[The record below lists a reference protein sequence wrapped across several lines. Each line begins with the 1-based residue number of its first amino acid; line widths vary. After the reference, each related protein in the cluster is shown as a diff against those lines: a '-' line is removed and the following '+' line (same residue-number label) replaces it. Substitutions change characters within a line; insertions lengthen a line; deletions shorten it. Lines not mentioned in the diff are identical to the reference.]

1 MKTKILFTLSFLL
14 LLLTFSDIQAQPPGE
29 RMRGPRENIE
39 VLKVAYFT
47 KHLSLT
53 TEEAEKFWPLY
64 NSYSGEVRKAR
75 QDNKEDILAFEEDVL
90 NIRKRYRVDL
100 KKILVSDERVNK
112 ALLAEREFMNV
123 VRKELQ
129 DRMEMRRKTREKK
142 DDGQE

>member
-1 MKTKILFTLSFLL
+1 MKTRILFTLSFV
-14 LLLTFSDIQAQPPGE
+14 LLLTAFMHIEAQPPGE

-64 NSYSGEVRKAR
+64 NSYTDEIRKAR
-75 QDNKEDILAFEEDVL
+75 QESKEDILAFEEAAL

-123 VRKELQ
+123 VRRELQ
-129 DRMEMRRKTREKK
+129 GRMEMRRKAREKK
-142 DDGQE
+142 DDGQ

>member
-1 MKTKILFTLSFLL
+1 MKTRILFSISFVCFLL
-14 LLLTFSDIQAQPPGE
+14 AFSDVQAQPPGE

-64 NSYSGEVRKAR
+64 NSHSAEVRKAR
-75 QDNKEDILAFEEDVL
+75 QDNKEDILAFEEAVL
-90 NIRKRYRVDL
+90 NIRKRYRIEL

-129 DRMEMRRKTREKK
+129 DRMELRRKVREKK
-142 DDGQE
+142 DDGQ

>member
-1 MKTKILFTLSFLL
+1 MKTRILFAVSFLL
-14 LLLTFSDIQAQPPGE
+14 FLLNFSDVQAQPPGE

-64 NSYSGEVRKAR
+64 NSHSAEVRKAK
-75 QDNKEDILAFEEDVL
+75 QDNKEDIIAFEEAVL
-90 NIRKRYRVDL
+90 NIRKRYRVEL
-100 KKILVSDERVNK
+100 KKVLVSDERVNK
-112 ALLAEREFMNV
+112 ALVAEREFMNV

-129 DRMEMRRKTREKK
+129 DRMELRRKMREKK
-142 DDGQE
+142 DGE

>member
-1 MKTKILFTLSFLL
+1 MKKIIIFFIAVLAASFV
-14 LLLTFSDIQAQPPGE
+14 IAQEPQKKMMNQ
-29 RMRGPRENIE
+29 RHNIE

-64 NSYSGEVRKAR
+64 NSYTAEVRTAR
-75 QDNKEDILAFEEDVL
+75 QDNKEDILAFEEAVL
-90 NIRKRYRVDL
+90 NIRKKYKGEL
-100 KKILVSDERVNK
+100 KKILSTDERVNK

-129 DRMEMRRKTREKK
+129 QRMEQRKKMRDQKI
-142 DDGQE
+142 DQ